1 LKVELCEMYD
11 LPEGYVFGMG
21 NPLLDIIV
29 DADDYMYRKYN
40 LKKDN
45 VVLAEEKHMTIYD
58 EIEKKKGLNYIAGG
72 ATLNTVKMIQWI
84 LQKPFVC
91 SYVGCIGADIQG
103 KYIKNDCSGL
113 DLMTEFQIA
122 TEPLMTGKV
131 AVLVS
136 EKLRSMVT
144 YLGAACDLSLAHIEQ
159 PHVWSLVEK
168 AQVYYIA
175 GFVINTCYEGMLKVA
190 KHSLENG
197 KLFCFNLSAPF
208 LSQFNTKEVDE
219 MISYSGIVFGNESEA
234 EAYGEVH
241 GLLDG
246 TVHATAR
253 YIADL
258 PFADGEKRKRL
269 VIITRGKNPLVYTDS
284 FDSEIHQFMVEQ
296 FADDQIVD
304 TNGAGDAFAAG
315 FVADYIRGKPMVTSL
330 HSAVRAATYIICRS
344 GFSLG
349 SRDSYLL
356 KINK

>member
-1 LKVELCEMYD
+1 
-11 LPEGYVFGMG
+11 
-21 NPLLDIIV
+21 
-29 DADDYMYRKYN
+29 
-40 LKKDN
+40 
-45 VVLAEEKHMTIYD
+45 
-58 EIEKKKGLNYIAGG
+58 
-72 ATLNTVKMIQWI
+72 
-84 LQKPFVC
+84 
-91 SYVGCIGADIQG
+91 
-103 KYIKNDCSGL
+103 
-113 DLMTEFQIA
+113 
-122 TEPLMTGKV
+122 
-131 AVLVS
+131 
-136 EKLRSMVT
+136 
-144 YLGAACDLSLAHIEQ
+144 
-159 PHVWSLVEK
+159 
-168 AQVYYIA
+168 
-175 GFVINTCYEGMLKVA
+175 
-190 KHSLENG
+190 
-197 KLFCFNLSAPF
+197 
-208 LSQFNTKEVDE
+208 

-234 EAYGEVH
+234 EAYGDVH

-296 FADDQIVD
+296 FPDDQIID